1 VEKRAIQRDIER
13 DIARAT
19 AAHARLLDAIEGLTD
34 DQARAESLL
43 PGWTVGHVLTHLA
56 RNADSHVRLIDGA
69 SAGEVWDQYVGGV
82 DGRVAEIEAGAHR
95 PAAELVADVRAS
107 NAAIEARWADAS
119 ELAWTGEGLGA
130 IAGPIAI
137 ADLPFR
143 RWREV
148 EVHHVDLGLGH
159 VPADWPG
166 DYVRI
171 ELARQA
177 RTWASRRPMGLTD
190 LPAAALA
197 LAPHDRLAWLLGRL
211 DVADL
216 EPAGI
221 F

>member
-1 VEKRAIQRDIER
+1 MEKRAISSDIER
-13 DIARAT
+13 DIAGAT
-19 AAHARLLDAIEGLTD
+19 AAHARLLAAIEGITD
-34 DQARAESLL
+34 DQARAESSL

-69 SAGEVWDQYVGGV
+69 AAGEVWEQYVGGV
-82 DGRVAEIEAGAHR
+82 DGRVAEIEAGADR
-95 PAAELVADVRAS
+95 PAAELVADVRSS
-107 NAAIEARWADAS
+107 NAALEARWADAS
-119 ELAWTGEGLGA
+119 EPAWAGEGLGA

-148 EVHHVDLGLGH
+148 EVHHVDLGLGY

-166 DYVRI
+166 DYVRL
-171 ELARQA
+171 ELARQT

-197 LAPHDRLAWLLGRL
+197 LVPHDRLAWLLGRL

-216 EPAGI
+216 APAGI